1 MLRIHQVCNLA
12 AMAFLIVGLSP
23 VVARAQEGGPLLKSD
38 LVRMMTASNYTGTE
52 MAAIVRMNCV
62 GFEPTD
68 RDRSQLSSLPNAD
81 IVLLEV
87 ERCTSRPRTTAGFNR
102 GIVRAAPVE
111 EQEVRTPPRPSG
123 AISVVELDVG
133 APLASAPELRAPTA
147 AVGLQAP
154 GLPKLANRE
163 IAPKL
168 ANWDEVSHAFLREYR
183 PAVRTPGT
191 VVLSLTVGADGTV
204 LAASVNKLDGDPAM
218 ADAALRITEVMRF
231 KPAMMRDQAVESLT
245 ELPIHFAAN

>member
-1 MLRIHQVCNLA
+1 MLRTHRVCSLA
-12 AMAFLIVGLSP
+12 AMAFLIAGLSP
-23 VVARAQEGGPLLKSD
+23 VDARAQEGGPLLKSD

-62 GFEPTD
+62 GFEPTE

-87 ERCTSRPRTTAGFNR
+87 ERCASRPRTTAGFNR
-102 GIVRAAPVE
+102 GIVKAAPVE
-111 EQEVRTPPRPSG
+111 DQVVRTPPKPRG
-123 AISVVELDVG
+123 KIAVVELDV
-133 APLASAPELRAPTA
+133 APTINSVPGLQAPTA
-147 AVGLQAP
+147 AVGLQSP

-163 IAPKL
+163 IPPKL
-168 ANWDEVSHAFLREYR
+168 ANWGEVSDAFLREYR

-191 VVLSLTVGADGTV
+191 VVLSLTVGADGSV
-204 LAASVNKLDGDPAM
+204 LDASVKKLDGDPAM
-218 ADAALRITEVMRF
+218 ADAALQITEVMRF
-231 KPAMMRDQAVESLT
+231 KPAMMRDQAVESWT

>member
-1 MLRIHQVCNLA
+1 MLRTHRICTLA

-23 VVARAQEGGPLLKSD
+23 VDARAQEGGPLLKSD

-62 GFEPTD
+62 GFEPTE

-87 ERCTSRPRTTAGFNR
+87 DRCTSRPRTTAGFNR
-102 GIVRAAPVE
+102 GIVKAAPVKDRE
-111 EQEVRTPPRPSG
+111 IRTPPKPRGEIP
-123 AISVVELDVG
+123 VVELDVDP
-133 APLASAPELRAPTA
+133 ALTSAP
-147 AVGLQAP
+147 GLQAP
-154 GLPKLANRE
+154 AAAIGLEAPGTPKLASRKVP
-163 IAPKL
+163 PKL
-168 ANWDEVSHAFLREYR
+168 ENWDEVSKAFLREYR

-191 VVLSLTVGADGTV
+191 VVLSLIVGADGSV
-204 LAASVNKLDGDPAM
+204 LDASVKRLDGDPAM
-218 ADAALRITEVMRF
+218 ADAALQVTEVMKF
-231 KPAMMRDQAVESLT
+231 QPAMMRDHAVESLT